1 MSTIGWCRPLFP
13 RTENLKPISMN
24 VDLFDF
30 DLPEDRI
37 ALRPA
42 RPRDA
47 ARLLVVKPG
56 QPLQDRIVRDLPD
69 LLRPGDALVVNDTKV
84 IPAEL
89 RGERSRGGT
98 SARISATLLKRLDPA
113 RWQAFARPA
122 KRLAAGDR
130 LRFGA
135 VNDNACLV
143 AGLDATVEERREGGG
158 GCL

>member
-1 MSTIGWCRPLFP
+1 
-13 RTENLKPISMN
+13 MN

-56 QPLQDRIVRDLPD
+56 AALADRIVRDLPE
-69 LLRPGDALVVNDTKV
+69 LLQPGDALVVNDTKV

-89 RGERSRGGT
+89 RGERSRGRV
-98 SARISATLLKRLDPA
+98 SARISATLLKRLHPP
-113 RWQAFARPA
+113 RWQAFSRP
-122 KRLAAGDR
+122 
-130 LRFGA
+130 
-135 VNDNACLV
+135 
-143 AGLDATVEERREGGG
+143 
-158 GCL
+158 